1 MLDPRWS
8 WPFIAE
14 RHPGFLKANISPK
27 SSQRWK
33 DEEELWRA
41 TVLWRSRKRWW
52 SLIISFFSPK
62 KNFSRRRIKK
72 LEDDE
77 FLISLETFSRTG
89 LGSNLFWGERL
100 PSLALSH
107 SCTHTHAHTP
117 TRTHTHTHCLSHIR
131 TPHLSLSISSFTHLL
146 LRYISLPS
154 ESEREC
160 VSVCEQCFV

>member
-14 RHPGFLKANISPK
+14 RHPGILKANISPK

-52 SLIISFFSPK
+52 SLIISFF
-62 KNFSRRRIKK
+62 FSEKI
-72 LEDDE
+72 L
-77 FLISLETFSRTG
+77 FSSKDQKVGRWWIFN
-89 LGSNLFWGERL
+89 LARNLFKDRTRFESILRWASSISR
-100 PSLALSH
+100 SLALM
-107 SCTHTHAHTP
+107 HAHARTH
-117 TRTHTHTHCLSHIR
+117 THTHTHCLSHIR